1 MYLLLNMAAFSPRVA
16 AYIRS
21 RSGED
26 MALATLGAALGLW
39 LCSRLVLASGS
50 RNSLAGVVAATVM
63 ALLLMLGWCAVAW
76 LWLTRNRRS

>member
-1 MYLLLNMAAFSPRVA
+1 MRIDSSRFV

-26 MALATLGAALGLW
+26 IALATLGTALGLW

-50 RNSLAGVVAATVM
+50 RNSVAGVVAATAM
-63 ALLLMLGWCAVAW
+63 ALVLMLVWCAVSW
-76 LWLTRNRRS
+76 LWITRRRRL

>member
-1 MYLLLNMAAFSPRVA
+1 MTPLNSRFVA
-16 AYIRS
+16 YVRS

-26 MALATLGAALGLW
+26 IAFATLATAIGLW

-50 RNSLAGVVAATVM
+50 RNSVAGVVAATAA

-76 LWLTRNRRS
+76 LWLTRKRRS

>member
-1 MYLLLNMAAFSPRVA
+1 MRIDRSRFI
-16 AYIRS
+16 AYVRS

-26 MALATLGAALGLW
+26 MALATLGTAVGLW

-50 RNSLAGVVAATVM
+50 RNSLAGVIAATTV

-76 LWLTRNRRS
+76 FWLTRSRRS